1 MSEVTPAR
9 AGAQGAD
16 QANSSQARQQA
27 RVDRQE
33 SEEVRSEQAD
43 RRREEQMAR
52 AERQQEA
59 FAQDQAAKMQRREAA
74 QEAQREE
81 NNRGQNL
88 QVEQEQGR
96 GQAVDTVA

>member
-52 AERQQEA
+52 AER
-59 FAQDQAAKMQRREAA
+59 
-74 QEAQREE
+74 
-81 NNRGQNL
+81 
-88 QVEQEQGR
+88 
-96 GQAVDTVA
+96 

>member
-1 MSEVTPAR
+1 MSEVKVSFFFPTADKVKSSLAR
-9 AGAQGAD
+9 AP
-16 QANSSQARQQA
+16 
-27 RVDRQE
+27 VQE
-33 SEEVRSEQAD
+33 
-43 RRREEQMAR
+43 REEAR
-52 AERQQEA
+52 SDRAEDLRQKQAQRTERQQEA
-59 FAQDQAAKMQRREAA
+59 RAQDRAEQAQRREAT

>member
-1 MSEVTPAR
+1 
-9 AGAQGAD
+9 
-16 QANSSQARQQA
+16 
-27 RVDRQE
+27 
-33 SEEVRSEQAD
+33 
-43 RRREEQMAR
+43 MAR

-59 FAQDQAAKMQRREAA
+59 FAKDQAAKMQRREAA